1 MTQVPQIKVETP
13 EFLLQYREKLRN
25 SNLNWSSVLLI
36 IASKSILCKLSQMEQ
51 LLPGRHSDDPR
62 PQLTQQLKQ
71 KVGCTF

>member
-36 IASKSILCKLSQMEQ
+36 IA
-51 LLPGRHSDDPR
+51 P
-62 PQLTQQLKQ
+62 
-71 KVGCTF
+71 KVYIMQAVPNGTTIAWPTF